1 MSTPLASTPFLT
13 AQWRSLAM
21 LNYEIDPAILKPF
34 VPRGTELDQWN
45 GKTFVSVIGFLFLDT
60 RVLGLSIPFH
70 TNFEEV
76 NLRFYVRRKSE
87 NGWRRGATFLREIA
101 PRRAIALVANSLYNE
116 RYLALPMR
124 HRVDLESQPESSSGS
139 AEYSW
144 RFGKRWNHLRV
155 ETTGGW
161 KEIEGGSPEEFI
173 TEHYWGYAAQRDGG
187 CMEYRVEHP
196 RWRVMQTTKA
206 ELDCDVAAIYG
217 AEYSAFLTGAPASA
231 FVAEGS
237 EIKVYRGVRI

>member
-1 MSTPLASTPFLT
+1 MNTPFLT

-60 RVLGLSIPFH
+60 RVLGLPIPFH

-87 NGWRRGATFLREIA
+87 GGWRRGVTFLREIA
-101 PRRAIALVANSLYNE
+101 PRRAVALIANSLYNE

-124 HRVDLESQPESSSGS
+124 HRVDLESQNGS

-144 RFGKRWNHLRV
+144 RFRKRWNHLRV
-155 ETTGGW
+155 ETAGGW
-161 KEIEGGSPEEFI
+161 KEIEAGSPEEFI

-206 ELDCDVAAIYG
+206 EFDCDVAATYG
-217 AEYSAFLTGAPASA
+217 AEYSAPLSLSPASA

-237 EIKVYRGVRI
+237 EITIYRGVRI